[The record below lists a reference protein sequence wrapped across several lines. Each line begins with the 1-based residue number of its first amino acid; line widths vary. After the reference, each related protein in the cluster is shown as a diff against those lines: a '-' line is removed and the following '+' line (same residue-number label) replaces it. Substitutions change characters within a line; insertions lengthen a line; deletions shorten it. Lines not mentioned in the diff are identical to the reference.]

1 MPHHVTQR
9 GNRRMQTFFGEDDYR
24 AYLSL
29 LVDWCARCDV
39 RVWAY
44 CLMPNHVHL
53 IVVPSREDDLA
64 RALGETHRRY
74 TRRVNIREDW
84 RGYLWQGRFASF
96 VMDEPHLLGAAA
108 YLERNPVKAGLVE
121 EAEQWAWSSAKAHV
135 SGKPDG
141 VAETDWLTD
150 MTAGWVRTW
159 REYLRQDEVSALGET
174 LRRHESTGRP
184 LGEESF
190 VRKIGVLVGRDLLRQ
205 KPGPKTKK

>member
-1 MPHHVTQR
+1 M
-9 GNRRMQTFFGEDDYR
+9 
-24 AYLSL
+24 
-29 LVDWCARCDV
+29 
-39 RVWAY
+39 
-44 CLMPNHVHL
+44 HL
-53 IVVPSREDDLA
+53 IVVPSSEDGLA

-74 TRRVNIREDW
+74 TRRVNFREDW
-84 RGYLWQGRFASF
+84 RGHLWQGRLASI
-96 VMDEPHLLGAAA
+96 VMDEPHLLGVAA

-121 EAEQWAWSSAKAHV
+121 KAEQWPWSSAKAHV

-150 MTAGWVRTW
+150 MTAGWVCTW